1 MDENNNIIYYINN
14 NVYNDSK
21 IPLIKYL
28 KTIEKYGTEAGDLEI
43 SSASKNYDIDICI
56 YTKAYNNIT
65 KEFIYNKLNIFG
77 RGDPITLNNINNT
90 LFIEYSNNNHYDVLL
105 YKKRNIQYS
114 Q

>member
-43 SSASKNYDIDICI
+43 SSASKNYI
-56 YTKAYNNIT
+56 
-65 KEFIYNKLNIFG
+65 
-77 RGDPITLNNINNT
+77 R
-90 LFIEYSNNNHYDVLL
+90 H
-105 YKKRNIQYS
+105 
-114 Q
+114 